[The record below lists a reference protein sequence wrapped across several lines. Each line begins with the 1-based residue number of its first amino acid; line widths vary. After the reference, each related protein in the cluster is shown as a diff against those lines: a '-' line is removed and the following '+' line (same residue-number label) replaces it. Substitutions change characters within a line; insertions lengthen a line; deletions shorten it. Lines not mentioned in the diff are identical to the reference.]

1 MGFIALIV
9 FIAVIIIWNV
19 VVKRNM
25 GEAMLLGFIATTLFG
40 GLDAFRL
47 FWDGL
52 IFASTYE
59 VLYAAVAFVFMA
71 YLIEKLELIHA
82 LLRIL
87 NSVVGKLPGGA
98 AYMSTLGS
106 AVLGALS
113 GSNSANTAATGSITA
128 SWMIKSGWSRTHTAT
143 ILAGNGGLGAALPPN
158 SSMFIMLGFAPV
170 AALVSEGDL
179 YIALLIG
186 GLYQVVYRFILVYL
200 LVKKN
205 KIQAMP
211 PDDIL
216 PFWEAVKQGWKSI
229 FIFFGALI
237 PIVITI
243 GPLANYLKSNPNIG
257 SEAMDQISLITWIP
271 ILMIL
276 ISLIVGRKKASA
288 FDWSQFFKSAIPKFT
303 TIGALM
309 LFAVAASQVLAEL
322 GLAEDLTQIT
332 SVLTIPKW
340 LMVLIVGVLVTLV
353 AGPLSSTATL
363 TAVGLVSFSALISVG
378 VDPVV
383 AVVAILA
390 FSSTEGAS
398 PPASGSIFIASGLA
412 GARPEKTFI
421 PLILYYMLPIVGIGW
436 LIGMEILPV

>member
-19 VVKRNM
+19 MVKRNM

-40 GLDAFRL
+40 GLDALRL

-237 PIVITI
+237 PIMITI

-257 SEAMDQISLITWIP
+257 PEAMDQISLITWIP

-276 ISLIVGRKKASA
+276 ISLTIGRKKASVL
-288 FDWSQFFKSAIPKFT
+288 DWSQFFKSAIPKFT

-332 SVLTIPKW
+332 SVLAIPKW

-378 VDPVV
+378 VAPVV

>member
-19 VVKRNM
+19 MVKRNM

-40 GLDAFRL
+40 GLDALRL

-237 PIVITI
+237 PIMITI

-257 SEAMDQISLITWIP
+257 PEAMDQISLITWIP

-276 ISLIVGRKKASA
+276 ISLTIGRKKASA
-288 FDWSQFFKSAIPKFT
+288 LDWSQFFKSAIPKFT

-322 GLAEDLTQIT
+322 GLADDLTQIT
-332 SVLTIPKW
+332 SVLAIPKW

-363 TAVGLVSFSALISVG
+363 TAVGLVSFSALFSVG